1 MDQQAFRHPQIE
13 RDSLMDFSQTPEA
26 IAQGKKARAFG
37 RDVLS
42 LGTVDR
48 DKQRSGSNWRDLWT
62 ASAEFGLLG
71 LAIPEEFGGSGHDIQ
86 TTVHI
91 LKELGYGCTDA
102 GLTLGMGAQIWSMQM
117 PIQEFGTDAQKAR
130 YLPEMI
136 AGKTI
141 CAHAVTEA
149 ASGSD
154 AMSLTTT
161 AKEVDG
167 GFLLNGEKTYI
178 GMAPTCDLAFVFA
191 TSNPDHGAW
200 GISAFL
206 VDAISDGFIR
216 GDSLHKMGTRSLPF
230 GSLSF
235 KDCFVPTEALLGK
248 IGSGPKPHGKPT
260 RASPTWPK
268 PPPPN
273 STCPRAIW
281 PPASR
286 PCAPSEPKATSTAPR
301 PNATCATLW
310 AVSPINFAIHF
321 ATGCKNPLASY
332 PKKTRERR
340 RTETV
345 TATLKDVATRAGVS
359 TSAVSRTFTPGAS
372 VSERMRKKVEKA
384 ANELGYSPNFLA
396 RSLTTRRTKLI
407 GLVSNNFHNPIF
419 LEVFDLFT
427 RGLQDRGYRPLL
439 VNLSDETDPQKSLK
453 MMQQYS
459 VDGVIVASST
469 LPPEF
474 AKAFRDTRIPVVHSF
489 GRFSSTPGFMGGP
502 KDATSTVDRLA
513 GFQQELKK
521 HPSVQLSSSF
531 AGAYSFKAGRSEM
544 TRLLASAPAEAY
556 FCGDDVL
563 SMGAIS
569 AIQSAGLLVPD
580 DIGIIGLN
588 DMEMAGWENFNLTT
602 IHQPV
607 REIISSSVELIIA
620 MLEDPERY
628 PESRLFSCSLV
639 ERGTLRPIET

>member
-1 MDQQAFRHPQIE
+1 
-13 RDSLMDFSQTPEA
+13 
-26 IAQGKKARAFG
+26 
-37 RDVLS
+37 
-42 LGTVDR
+42 
-48 DKQRSGSNWRDLWT
+48 
-62 ASAEFGLLG
+62 
-71 LAIPEEFGGSGHDIQ
+71 
-86 TTVHI
+86 
-91 LKELGYGCTDA
+91 
-102 GLTLGMGAQIWSMQM
+102 
-117 PIQEFGTDAQKAR
+117 
-130 YLPEMI
+130 
-136 AGKTI
+136 
-141 CAHAVTEA
+141 
-149 ASGSD
+149 
-154 AMSLTTT
+154 
-161 AKEVDG
+161 
-167 GFLLNGEKTYI
+167 
-178 GMAPTCDLAFVFA
+178 
-191 TSNPDHGAW
+191 
-200 GISAFL
+200 
-206 VDAISDGFIR
+206 
-216 GDSLHKMGTRSLPF
+216 
-230 GSLSF
+230 
-235 KDCFVPTEALLGK
+235 
-248 IGSGPKPHGKPT
+248 
-260 RASPTWPK
+260 
-268 PPPPN
+268 
-273 STCPRAIW
+273 
-281 PPASR
+281 
-286 PCAPSEPKATSTAPR
+286 
-301 PNATCATLW
+301 
-310 AVSPINFAIHF
+310 
-321 ATGCKNPLASY
+321 
-332 PKKTRERR
+332 
-340 RTETV
+340 
-345 TATLKDVATRAGVS
+345 
-359 TSAVSRTFTPGAS
+359 
-372 VSERMRKKVEKA
+372 MRKKVEKA

-489 GRFSSTPGFMGGP
+489 GRFSSTPEVHVVGIDNLECGRMAARALMDRGYKRVGFMGGP